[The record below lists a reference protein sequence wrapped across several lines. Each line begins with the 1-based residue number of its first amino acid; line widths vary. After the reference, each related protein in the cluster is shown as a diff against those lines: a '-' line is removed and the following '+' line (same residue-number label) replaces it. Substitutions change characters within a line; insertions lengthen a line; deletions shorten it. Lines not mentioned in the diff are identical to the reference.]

1 MNRQDG
7 TNLIDQVID
16 HDNLYMAYK
25 HVRANKGAPGID
37 GITVDELYGHMQQYY
52 SSLRRKVRD
61 GSYQPQPVRRAEI
74 KKDDGSKR
82 KIRDSLCIGPCGA
95 ASYLSGHCTGNKSL
109 LFKT

>member
-61 GSYQPQPVRRAEI
+61 GSYQPQPVRRAEN
-74 KKDDGSKR
+74 KKYDWTNSKLVNPFVFDLWVDRVTYEVLGHDR
-82 KIRDSLCIGPCGA
+82 KP
-95 ASYLSGHCTGNKSL
+95 
-109 LFKT
+109 

>member
-1 MNRQDG
+1 MEVRILQRPQNTSEDDCSQRDTLETEGYAEVCSNIHTEMNRQDG

-52 SSLRRKVRD
+52 SSLRRKVRR
-61 GSYQPQPVRRAEI
+61 SEERRVGQE
-74 KKDDGSKR
+74 
-82 KIRDSLCIGPCGA
+82 
-95 ASYLSGHCTGNKSL
+95 
-109 LFKT
+109 